1 MKQKCWMNQTNS
13 QGGLKL
19 TSCSLWRQSLNL
31 CLFSLCLC
39 VCVRWSVCVCNWCL
53 FFRTTK
59 SRRKEVI
66 RLQPTLLFFS
76 LSAALKTFSFF
87 SLYLST
93 CHCCASHPSFSSFL
107 GNTQMSIYYI
117 SNTIFWG
124 YSGQALLTANVK
136 NKSICSSS
144 AECWYRHA
152 PLPPVVVS
160 VRMKALM
167 LPGPSPPTLTLEL
180 MIAHAVGGRDVMLSC
195 PCPSF
200 TGLAVIALPCLLLE
214 AIIPPVF
221 IEVVCPFWSWH

>member
-39 VCVRWSVCVCNWCL
+39 VCVFRWSVCVCNWCL

-59 SRRKEVI
+59 SRRKEVN

-76 LSAALKTFSFF
+76 LSAALKKFSFF

-107 GNTQMSIYYI
+107 GINTQKSIYYI

-124 YSGQALLTANVK
+124 YTRASSADSKCQ
-136 NKSICSSS
+136 NKPICSSS
-144 AECWYRHA
+144 AEFWYRHA
-152 PLPPVVVS
+152 LLPPVVVS

-167 LPGPSPPTLTLEL
+167 LPGPSP
-180 MIAHAVGGRDVMLSC
+180 
-195 PCPSF
+195 
-200 TGLAVIALPCLLLE
+200 LP
-214 AIIPPVF
+214 
-221 IEVVCPFWSWH
+221 